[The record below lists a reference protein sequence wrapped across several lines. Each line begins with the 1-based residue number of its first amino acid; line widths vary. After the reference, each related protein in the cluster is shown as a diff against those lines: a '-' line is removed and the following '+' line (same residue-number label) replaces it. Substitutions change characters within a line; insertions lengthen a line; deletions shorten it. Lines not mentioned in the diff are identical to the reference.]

1 MPFLQTKNPGTR
13 KSLSNKHQPR
23 VVAKLA
29 MQAKKEIMSMMEKC
43 LELKMSLM
51 LE

>member
-1 MPFLQTKNPGTR
+1 MPFLKTKNPGTR

-29 MQAKKEIMSMMEKC
+29 MQAKKEMMEKC

-51 LE
+51 LK